1 MQGRARDSCYFRQMI
16 AGEPRDALR
25 QWREVT
31 RKLPLSP
38 LLQGIIVMAEKKEIS
53 MLLAC
58 AICTQTVVVLKRH
71 QQPAPVPIY
80 QLTINKKTPVD
91 NSKSSFWTFRPY
103 LLSAPCLSPMN
114 LLSSPAGIFV
124 TFPFPPNHN
133 LLLLTRDFFLNP
145 LSLF

>member
-1 MQGRARDSCYFRQMI
+1 MVAHLQGRLGADWIVNPVRIKSGRRRKVCRRKETTLQGRARDSCYFRQMI

-80 QLTINKKTPVD
+80 QLTINKK
-91 NSKSSFWTFRPY
+91 NSR
-103 LLSAPCLSPMN
+103 
-114 LLSSPAGIFV
+114 
-124 TFPFPPNHN
+124 
-133 LLLLTRDFFLNP
+133 
-145 LSLF
+145 